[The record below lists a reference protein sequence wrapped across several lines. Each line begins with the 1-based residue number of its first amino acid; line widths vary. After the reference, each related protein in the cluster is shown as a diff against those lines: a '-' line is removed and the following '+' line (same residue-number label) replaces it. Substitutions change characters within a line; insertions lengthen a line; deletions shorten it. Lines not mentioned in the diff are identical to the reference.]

1 MLRHAPW
8 LPRDPFEQRP
18 PLELVRS
25 APRLTIA
32 LIAPSRHPIREPFA
46 GGLEAHV
53 HDLAGALRARG
64 HTVSLFGA
72 EGSDH
77 ADTRHVFTA
86 GGWDP
91 TALAATDPSM
101 PGRDFLSDHHE
112 HLRLMLALAGP
123 LGRRFDVVHNH
134 SLHHL
139 PVAMAPSLPVPMLT
153 TLHTP
158 PTPWLESA
166 VAIGGGRG
174 TAFACVS
181 AHTARQWA
189 ATLPDA
195 PHVVPNGVDL
205 RRWPRGPGGGDLLW
219 SGRLVREK
227 APHLAIEAARR
238 AGRHLSLAGP
248 VSDPAYVDAVIR
260 PHLGH
265 GVTYLGHLDQ
275 RELAAAVG
283 RASAVLATPMWDE
296 PFGLVVA
303 EALACGTPVVTFARG
318 GVPEVL
324 TDASLGRL
332 VEPGDVAGL
341 AAAIPAAQGL
351 DRAVVRAHAV
361 RRLSHEAMVD
371 RYEGIYAGLVGRES
385 GAAPLVGTVPA
396 GGPGGAPAGPV
407 RHLPEPVSRWATP
420 IAVNASSQPS
430 MGNQPQ
436 RR

>member
-1 MLRHAPW
+1 MTVRPAPW
-8 LPRDPFEQRP
+8 MPRDPFEQGP
-18 PLELVRS
+18 PLELLAI
-25 APRLTIA
+25 APRMRVA

-64 HTVSLFGA
+64 HTVTLFA
-72 EGSDH
+72 AQGSDH
-77 ADTRHVFTA
+77 ADPRYVFTS
-86 GGWDP
+86 GRWDP

-101 PGRDFLSDHHE
+101 PDRDFLSDHHE
-112 HLRLMLALAGP
+112 HLRLMLALSGP
-123 LGRRFDVVHNH
+123 LGRSFDVVHNH

-139 PVAMAPSLPVPMLT
+139 PVAMAPSLSLPMLT

-166 VAIGGGRG
+166 VSIGGGHG
-174 TAFACVS
+174 TSFASVS

-189 ATLPDA
+189 AILADA

-219 SGRLVREK
+219 SGRLVSEK

-324 TDASLGRL
+324 SHPGLGRL

-341 AAAIPAAQGL
+341 AAAIPAAQAL
-351 DRAVVRAHAV
+351 DRAAV
-361 RRLSHEAMVD
+361 RRHAVAHLSHEAMVD
-371 RYEGIYAGLVGRES
+371 RYETIYAEL
-385 GAAPLVGTVPA
+385 
-396 GGPGGAPAGPV
+396 AGPV
-407 RHLPEPVSRWATP
+407 RHLREPVSRWATP
-420 IAVNASSQPS
+420 IAVNASSHPGI
-430 MGNQPQ
+430 GNQPQ
-436 RR
+436 RS